1 MTDYEFWAARY
12 QSQAQWTE
20 QTRQFILKQIN
31 LPTQAKILEV
41 GCGSSAV
48 LKDYE
53 IIGHHTFGVDIDYSI
68 LRYSKRQTESGLINA
83 DGYSLPIK
91 DEYFD
96 LCFCHYLLLWLH
108 EPAKLLKEMKR
119 VTKKSGWI
127 CCFAEPDYL
136 SRIDAPSP
144 LDKLGEIQNQSLIQQ
159 GINLTAGR
167 EVAGWLSEIIL
178 TSINWGII
186 GANQS
191 ANTMHSDNDEW
202 TTIEKDVDSLI
213 SIEEIVMYRRFVQ
226 DAQSREIRVLFIP
239 TFYAYAQK

>member
-1 MTDYEFWAARY
+1 MNDYEFWAARY

-41 GCGSSAV
+41 GCGSLAV
-48 LKDYE
+48 LKGYE
-53 IIGHHTFGVDIDYSI
+53 IIGHQTFGVDIDYSI
-68 LRYSKRQTESGLINA
+68 LKYSKQQTKSGLINS
-83 DGYSLPIK
+83 DGYSLPLN
-91 DEYFD
+91 DEIFD
-96 LCFCHYLLLWLH
+96 LCFCHYLLLWLQ
-108 EPAKLLKEMKR
+108 EPAKLLQEMKR
-119 VTKKSGWI
+119 VTKDNGWI

-167 EVAGWLSEIIL
+167 EVTGWLSEINL

-186 GANQS
+186 AANQS
-191 ANTMHSDNDEW
+191 ANTMHSDSDEW
-202 TTIEKDVDSLI
+202 TTIKKDIDSLI
-213 SIEEIVMYRRFVQ
+213 PLEEIDMYRRIVQ
-226 DAQSREIRVLFIP
+226 DAQSRGIHVLFIP